1 MLIYALSRCGLAKF
15 TRPLASGKESVS
27 LAILQWPVKELEKDV
42 FLFFAVLMTDPPR
55 AQ

>member
-1 MLIYALSRCGLAKF
+1 MLIYALSRCGVAKF

-27 LAILQWPVKELEKDV
+27 LAILQLLERALEEGV
-42 FLFFAVLMTDPPR
+42 FLIFAVLMTDPPR